1 MNQKY
6 SQNIY
11 HVNVNVTLM
20 VENVTQIKSEVTIK
34 AGVSAKSKRMHCVPK
49 KLYLDSCYIQ
59 LMIH

>member
-34 AGVSAKSKRMHCVPK
+34 AGVSAKSKRM
-49 KLYLDSCYIQ
+49 Y
-59 LMIH
+59 